1 MLVLYQRRAC
11 AGKLIKR
18 HNQLANSLDEENYR
32 QYGGREIRMNENGFY
47 SDRVEQPCIFYD
59 EKEEPK
65 AKVYVKKYDIKS
77 RKLLTGAQFQIYPW
91 IQEEEKYSDQA
102 LQTLSYNSQKQQYE
116 TEKEVIADKANQ
128 GSS

>member
-1 MLVLYQRRAC
+1 
-11 AGKLIKR
+11 
-18 HNQLANSLDEENYR
+18 
-32 QYGGREIRMNENGFY
+32 MNENGFY

-128 GSS
+128 GKFLIRETKLPQHYCGIWQQEITVTEPGTTTLELEA

>member
-1 MLVLYQRRAC
+1 
-11 AGKLIKR
+11 
-18 HNQLANSLDEENYR
+18 
-32 QYGGREIRMNENGFY
+32 MNENGFY

-128 GSS
+128 GKFLIPGDKVATALLWNLAAGNYRNGTGNDDTGT

>member
-1 MLVLYQRRAC
+1 
-11 AGKLIKR
+11 
-18 HNQLANSLDEENYR
+18 
-32 QYGGREIRMNENGFY
+32 MNENGFY

-77 RKLLTGAQFQIYPW
+77 KKLLTGAQFQIYPW

-116 TEKEVIADKANQ
+116 TDLRSIKKSGQMSWYGHTVIPRSFSKFQ
-128 GSS
+128 GKI